1 VHDIHSLIGIIV
13 VGIIIGW
20 LASVLVQGKG
30 LGLLPDMV
38 VGILGAF
45 VGTFLSDK
53 LNIHVAGFWGVFG
66 MSVLGAVVLLVLI
79 RLIRPSHA

>member
-1 VHDIHSLIGIIV
+1 MHDIHSLIGIIV

-45 VGTFLSDK
+45 IGTFLSDK
-53 LNIHVAGFWGVFG
+53 LNIHVAGFWGVLG

-79 RLIRPSHA
+79 QLIRPAR